1 MTKFTIKHQDKGV
14 PPASVEVNEGTTIV
28 LGIVFSHVADIFEG
42 ILEAVA
48 EHYKIDPKEMID
60 VVKNHPSVTEI
71 ALHPAVYDLGYMPE
85 IQITPEVLSPAKAC
99 LPGKPEIQTT
109 AQLQEFKVV
118 AQVTEA
124 QTCLPGKPLLKSTLT
139 EAPPAKTKKFKIK
152 KNTIE

>member
-14 PPASVEVNEGTTIV
+14 PPASVEVKEGTTIV
-28 LGIVFSHVADIFEG
+28 LGIVFSHVADIFQG

-85 IQITPEVLSPAKAC
+85 LQA
-99 LPGKPEIQTT
+99 T
-109 AQLQEFKVV
+109 AEPLLKEFKVV
-118 AQVTEA
+118 ASV
-124 QTCLPGKPLLKSTLT
+124 T
-139 EAPPAKTKKFKIK
+139 EAPPLKTKKFKIK

>member
-14 PPASVEVNEGTTIV
+14 PPESVEVKEATTIV
-28 LGIVFSHVADIFEG
+28 LGIVFSHVADIFKG

-85 IQITPEVLSPAKAC
+85 LGTTP
-99 LPGKPEIQTT
+99 QTT
-109 AQLQEFKVV
+109 AEPLLKEFKVV
-118 AQVTEA
+118 ASV
-124 QTCLPGKPLLKSTLT
+124 T
-139 EAPPAKTKKFKIK
+139 EAPPLKTKKFKIK

>member
-1 MTKFTIKHQDKGV
+1 MTKISIKHQDKGV
-14 PPASVEVNEGTTIV
+14 PPASVEVKEGTTIV
-28 LGIVFSHVADIFEG
+28 LGIVFSHVADIFQG

-85 IQITPEVLSPAKAC
+85 LQATAEPLPSAK
-99 LPGKPEIQTT
+99 TT
-109 AQLQEFKVV
+109 AELQEFKVV
-118 AQVTEA
+118 ASV
-124 QTCLPGKPLLKSTLT
+124 T
-139 EAPPAKTKKFKIK
+139 EAPPLKTKKFKIK